1 MATARKIL
9 KLDRPFP
16 MRRGGAL
23 QDVQI
28 AYETWGDL
36 SFCNDNAILIF
47 TGLSPS
53 AHAASSTDDPAP
65 GWWED
70 MIGPAHRHATLLR
83 HLRQFARQPIRFD
96 LTRVDQSKHWRGLST
111 DVPGADRRRHRAR
124 RS

>member
-1 MATARKIL
+1 MAAARKIL

-47 TGLSPS
+47 TGLSP
-53 AHAASSTDDPAP
+53 
-65 GWWED
+65 
-70 MIGPAHRHATLLR
+70 
-83 HLRQFARQPIRFD
+83 
-96 LTRVDQSKHWRGLST
+96 
-111 DVPGADRRRHRAR
+111 RRMPRPPPRIPRRAGGKT
-124 RS
+124 